1 MRHRAPTPL
10 VRLLKTAPARRG
22 IAAGTVLLLGAS
34 SGVYLA
40 VSDDAAPGGDSRV
53 TADGPVGERD
63 GTSYP
68 GAAALEAIRATR
80 TPSTTR
86 GSDREPLPGQ
96 ARPRPSDRVSTPLM
110 PTPAAPAP
118 STATPARPS
127 PSDTSGPD
135 EGQEPTASSDPTRE
149 APQPTTQPTSPPAEP
164 EPSSPPP
171 APSPPSPAPT
181 APTAPQTTAVTQV
194 AAAGTWTIA
203 LASDTAGV
211 SFQCSL
217 DGAAYTACPPVATFL
232 GLRKGRHTL
241 SARAVDTAGTADPS
255 PVVLTTEVTG
265 LL

>member
-34 SGVYLA
+34 SAVYLA
-40 VSDDAAPGGDSRV
+40 VSDEAGPGGDDPRV
-53 TADGPVGERD
+53 AADAPVGGRD

-80 TPSTTR
+80 TPSSNR

-96 ARPRPSDRVSTPLM
+96 ARPRPSDQVSTGVMTPPA
-110 PTPAAPAP
+110 PTPSTTVPTRPAP
-118 STATPARPS
+118 SGAT
-127 PSDTSGPD
+127 GPGAD
-135 EGQEPTASSDPTRE
+135 DDGPTASSDPTRE
-149 APQPTTQPTSPPAEP
+149 APPPTTAPTTPPSEP
-164 EPSSPPP
+164 TPSSPPP
-171 APSPPSPAPT
+171 SPTTPPAPT
-181 APTAPQTTAVTQV
+181 GPETTAVTQV
-194 AAAGTWTIA
+194 VAAGTWTVA
-203 LASDTAGV
+203 LASNTGGA

-217 DGAAYTACPPVATFL
+217 DGAGYAPCGPLATFA

-241 SARAVDTAGTADPS
+241 SARAVDSSGTADPS